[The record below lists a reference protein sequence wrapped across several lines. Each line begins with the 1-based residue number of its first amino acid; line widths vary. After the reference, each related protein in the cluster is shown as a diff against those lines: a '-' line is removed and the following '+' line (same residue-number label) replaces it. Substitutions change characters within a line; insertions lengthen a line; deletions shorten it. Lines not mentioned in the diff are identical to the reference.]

1 MPTRRKPQQEDPMS
15 RLGVYQSIDLLVFT
29 SFFKVA
35 WAEVSDTIWR
45 TTEAGMEEEDRE
57 V

>member
-1 MPTRRKPQQEDPMS
+1 MTVCLVCNVADF
-15 RLGVYQSIDLLVFT
+15 RLFLFLHRGNW
-29 SFFKVA
+29 K
-35 WAEVSDTIWR
+35 SDTIWR